1 MAAYVTMAVPYFFG
15 FTMLAHA
22 SDLFWLLLP
31 YLLAV
36 IFFGM
41 TVSCLVRYRENVML
55 LVVFTSVP
63 LLFLT
68 GASWPQSNIPGYW
81 QGFSWLIP
89 STFGVRGYLRIASMG
104 GTLDDIL
111 PEVRTL
117 LDTSCHLLHHDLFRL
132 SFPDNQCAKARYCAL
147 WDDSEQDKK
156 GTWGESTK
164 GEQGMIS
171 ASWKVKEQLFL

>member
-1 MAAYVTMAVPYFFG
+1 MIYCVMAAYVTMAVPYFFG

-104 GTLDDIL
+104 
-111 PEVRTL
+111 
-117 LDTSCHLLHHDLFRL
+117 
-132 SFPDNQCAKARYCAL
+132 AL
-147 WDDSEQDKK
+147 WTTSYLRFGHFGYKLS
-156 GTWGESTK
+156 STSPRLVSF
-164 GEQGMIS
+164 IVS
-171 ASWKVKEQLFL
+171 R